1 MKRWLPIA
9 FLGLSLLATIVVEA
23 RYAQYLAAWTP
34 ENDYATPQPL
44 GLFALLSLPVGL
56 TLLWHYWKP
65 QDQRVA
71 ALGRARRLS
80 GDALLVASVTAWA
93 YLIVDSVV
101 CAWVAVTPSHDPL
114 PWLRISS
121 YKSTLS
127 LLSLW
132 IGGPIALWLKGIRMP
147 PRNSIDMK

>member
-1 MKRWLPIA
+1 
-9 FLGLSLLATIVVEA
+9 
-23 RYAQYLAAWTP
+23 
-34 ENDYATPQPL
+34 
-44 GLFALLSLPVGL
+44 
-56 TLLWHYWKP
+56 
-65 QDQRVA
+65 RVA

-93 YLIVDSVV
+93 YLMVDSVV